1 MHTIRQLRATPPT
14 GVELPAERFK
24 ETDRRWRAEHA
35 RRVDEVDPERRA
47 RIWAARRARHVDRGG
62 AETYRGLDID
72 EALTKLGPR

>member
-35 RRVDEVDPERRA
+35 RRVDE
-47 RIWAARRARHVDRGG
+47 
-62 AETYRGLDID
+62 
-72 EALTKLGPR
+72 ALTKLGPR